1 MTMIGRIRRRLGR
14 DEAGLAAVEF
24 ALILPLLILFSLVMI
39 ETSRFLLLNLKLS
52 HVATSMAD
60 LATRERDLSV
70 GTLDS
75 LFASVQH
82 LIQPFPFASMGV
94 VIVSGVTEN
103 QAHAMT
109 VSWQRR
115 GAGSLTPTS
124 EVGTAGGAATL
135 PDTIDVGADQT
146 MVVSEAFYQYQP
158 WLLGVIPAQLL
169 RHVAYFRPRL
179 GLLTQL
185 RAG

>member
-1 MTMIGRIRRRLGR
+1 
-14 DEAGLAAVEF
+14 
-24 ALILPLLILFSLVMI
+24 
-39 ETSRFLLLNLKLS
+39 
-52 HVATSMAD
+52 MAD
-60 LATRERDLSV
+60 LATRERELSV

-75 LFASVQH
+75 LFASVQY
-82 LIQPFPFASMGV
+82 LIKPFPFNTSGV
-94 VIVSGVTEN
+94 VIVSGVTEDK
-103 QAHAMT
+103 AHAMT

-115 GAGSLTPTS
+115 GAGDLDPTS
-124 EVGTAGGAATL
+124 EVGTAGSAATL

-158 WLLGVIPAQLL
+158 WLLGIIPARLL

-185 RAG
+185 QAN